1 MGYCVQN
8 GNANGDIMP
17 TRVSLT
23 QLQQLTSEDGL
34 SVVQTVIDEAIS
46 NADELINS
54 YCAKKYVVPFNPIP
68 QRITNLS
75 ADLAKFYIYKKRSDV
90 FGNEL
95 QQSIRDLYT
104 DSLNFLKDVAIGKA
118 VIEGAVIPP
127 ANPITT
133 GGSFSA
139 NKRHLTQHSLNKL

>member
-34 SVVQTVIDEAIS
+34 SVVQTVIDVAIS

-54 YCAKKYVVPFNPIP
+54 YCAKKYVVSFNPIP